1 MRRSLTVLVLIFGV
15 LLTGAHA
22 RAKQPYQSAMVVSIA
37 SHEAPSNYVGNPSD
51 APLQS
56 EVSSY
61 DIGIQL
67 NCTVYVVRFETG
79 LDYLPSVFSPHQTVE
94 VSLEKHVMNVN
105 LPGARE
111 VRLNIGSRRPV
122 KDTSCTV
129 EKVFR
134 GPRWTSLNQ

>member
-1 MRRSLTVLVLIFGV
+1 
-15 LLTGAHA
+15 
-22 RAKQPYQSAMVVSIA
+22 MVSVTN
-37 SHEAPSNYVGNPSD
+37 HEPLPSYVGNPVD

-56 EVSSY
+56 EVYSY

-67 NCTVYVVRFETG
+67 DCTVYVVRYETG

-94 VSLEKHVMNVN
+94 VSLQKHTMNVN

-111 VRLNIGSRRPV
+111 VRLGIGKRSRV

-129 EKVFR
+129 
-134 GPRWTSLNQ
+134 NN